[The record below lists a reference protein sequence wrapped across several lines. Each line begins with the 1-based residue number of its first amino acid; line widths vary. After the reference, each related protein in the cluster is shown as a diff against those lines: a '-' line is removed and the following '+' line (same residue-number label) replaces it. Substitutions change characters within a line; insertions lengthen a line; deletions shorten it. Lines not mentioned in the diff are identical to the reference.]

1 MYFHFRYVAIVSGLE
16 IGSKEEQMFSFQLF
30 LDMVTGQL
38 GDVGQQQGSAN
49 IVGVVIAGN
58 SLSKDTQDKD
68 SLNKVGIVKDNG
80 LSPITSIDKES
91 NNFANGGNVITS
103 FGNFF
108 PYLHIS
114 YFRLQKF
121 FFCFIVSHC

>member
-1 MYFHFRYVAIVSGLE
+1 
-16 IGSKEEQMFSFQLF
+16 MFSFQLF

-49 IVGVVIAGN
+49 IIGVVIAGN

-68 SLNKVGIVKDNG
+68 SLNKVGIVEDND
-80 LSPITSIDKES
+80 LSPFASIDKES
-91 NNFANGGNVITS
+91 IFCNLWRQCDHL
-103 FGNFF
+103 

-114 YFRLQKF
+114 FLPLQKF
-121 FFCFIVSHC
+121 FLLYRLTLLSLEQCSW